1 MGTISRHTGDAD
13 PAARSLAGWLER
25 IGRQHPREIDLGLER
40 VAAVWRRIGLLLPT
54 VVITVGGTN
63 GKGSCVAML
72 ESILRAGGYRV
83 GTYTSPHLLRFNE
96 RIRVDG
102 VEVDDHTLCR
112 AFEAVE
118 SARAEVSLTY
128 FEHVTLAAF
137 WVFAHAVLEVV
148 ILEVGLGGRL
158 DAVNIL
164 DADVAVVS
172 TVDLDHQDWLGP
184 DRDSIGSEKA
194 GIFRAGRPAVFGG
207 GDPPAG
213 LIERAAAIGADLLLA
228 GRDFTGHP
236 RDGGWD
242 WEGSGRQRLGLPLP
256 ALRGSF
262 QVRNAAAVVAAL
274 EAVSDRLPLSTV
286 ALRQGLLDV
295 RLRGRFE
302 VFPGPVPLIFD
313 VAHNPEAARAVAEN
327 LDRHA
332 AGGGR
337 TLAVFAMLRDKD
349 ITGVVRALA
358 PKIDGWYYAAL
369 DTPRAASATELADAL
384 ATAGVGALARGHATL
399 PGALAAARAEA
410 RPGDRILVF
419 GSFYTVGALLPLAEA
434 GAQAVGRALI

>member
-1 MGTISRHTGDAD
+1 VGPTSHRPGDAD
-13 PAARSLAGWLER
+13 PASRSLAGWLER
-25 IGRQHPREIDLGLER
+25 IGRQHPREIELGLGR
-40 VAAVWRRIGLLLPT
+40 VAAVWQRIGLTLPT

-102 VEVDDHTLCR
+102 QEVDDHTLCR
-112 AFEAVE
+112 ALEAVE
-118 SARAEVSLTY
+118 SARGEVSLTY
-128 FEHVTLAAF
+128 FEHTTLAAF
-137 WVFAHAVLEVV
+137 WVFAHAVLEAV

-164 DADVAVVS
+164 DADVALVS
-172 TVDLDHQDWLGP
+172 TVDLDHQEWLGP
-184 DRDSIGSEKA
+184 DRDSIGREKA
-194 GIFRAGRPAVFGG
+194 GIFRAGRPAIFGG
-207 GDPPAG
+207 DDPPEG
-213 LIERAAAIGADLLLA
+213 LVAHAAALGTDLLVA
-228 GRDFTGHP
+228 GRDFAGRP

-242 WEGSGRQRLGLPLP
+242 WEGLGRQRLGLPLP

-302 VFPGPVPLIFD
+302 VFPGPVTLIFD
-313 VAHNPEAARAVAEN
+313 VAHNPEAARAVAGN
-327 LDRHA
+327 LGQHD

-349 ITGVVRALA
+349 IAGVVRTLA
-358 PKIDGWYYAAL
+358 PQVDAWFYAPL
-369 DTPRAASATELADAL
+369 DTPRAATAAELAAAL
-384 ATAGVGALARGHATL
+384 SAIGAAHVAHGHATL
-399 PGALAAARAEA
+399 SEALAAARAAA
-410 RPGDRILVF
+410 RPGDRVLVF

-434 GAQAVGRALI
+434 PAGAAGRPLL